1 MNSLMSPERSPRLF
15 RAEEGDLPLRNG
27 YFSEL
32 IQSIFLRDLDT
43 ECKPVMF
50 TSPSPGAGV
59 SFTCSCIVTD
69 LAAIG
74 HKVLLADAQ
83 TLVRLAR
90 RPAEESLLKAERID
104 MTRLWVLGQRQM
116 GTRVMD
122 ERFTPSS
129 VSSVLAALCDEFTHI
144 VIDAPAL
151 SASDDAIT
159 LAAAVY
165 GTVFVAHRDRT
176 ARKEMVQARQQF
188 VSLGGRVLG
197 TIFNARSTDA
207 VGGPDA

>member
-1 MNSLMSPERSPRLF
+1 MNFLLSPERSPRLF
-15 RAEEGDLPLRNG
+15 RAEEGDLTLRNA
-27 YFSEL
+27 YFSQL
-32 IQSIFLRDLDT
+32 IQSIFLRDVDA

-50 TSPSPGAGV
+50 TSPTSGAGV
-59 SFTCSCIVTD
+59 TFTCSYIVTD
-69 LAAIG
+69 LASLG

-83 TLVRLAR
+83 TIVRLTR
-90 RPAEESLLKAERID
+90 RPAEESLMKAERID
-104 MTRLWVLGQRQM
+104 MSRLWVLGQRQM

-122 ERFTPSS
+122 ERFAPSS

-159 LAAAVY
+159 LAAAVH
-165 GTVFVAHRDRT
+165 GTIFVAHRDRT
-176 ARKEMVQARQQF
+176 GKKEIVQARQQF

-197 TIFNARSTDA
+197 TIFNARSTNA
-207 VGGPDA
+207 IGGPDA

>member
-1 MNSLMSPERSPRLF
+1 LNSLMSPERSPRLVC
-15 RAEEGDLPLRNG
+15 AEEGDLPLRNG

-43 ECKPVMF
+43 ECRPVMF

-59 SFTCSCIVTD
+59 SFTCSYIVTD
-69 LAAIG
+69 LAGIG

-90 RPAEESLLKAERID
+90 RPAEESLMKAERID
-104 MTRLWVLGQRQM
+104 ITRLWVLGQRQM

-129 VSSVLAALCDEFTHI
+129 VSSVLAALRDEFTHI

-159 LAAAVY
+159 LAAAVH
-165 GTVFVAHRDRT
+165 GTIFVAHRDRT
-176 ARKEMVQARQQF
+176 ARKEIVHARQQF
-188 VSLGGRVLG
+188 ISLGGRVLG

-207 VGGPDA
+207 VGGPEA